1 MYVNTCQGVLREDEK
16 IINITLN
23 IFCINTFSDIDHNG
37 VLTFNEILKLVTELN
52 IYMPKA
58 SVRAI
63 FDKVDLDKSGQLDI
77 DEFMDFVKLLRE
89 R

>member
-1 MYVNTCQGVLREDEK
+1 
-16 IINITLN
+16 
-23 IFCINTFSDIDHNG
+23 
-37 VLTFNEILKLVTELN
+37 
-52 IYMPKA
+52 MPKA

-89 R
+89 RYYSVLRSFLTFLLLFLIIVSAIYKILQLIRFLLFFYHCYCKIIVIIH

>member
-1 MYVNTCQGVLREDEK
+1 M
-16 IINITLN
+16 
-23 IFCINTFSDIDHNG
+23 
-37 VLTFNEILKLVTELN
+37 LTFNEIIKLVVELN

-58 SVRAI
+58 SVRTI

-89 R
+89 RYFSLSTFLLLFVIIV

>member
-1 MYVNTCQGVLREDEK
+1 
-16 IINITLN
+16 
-23 IFCINTFSDIDHNG
+23 
-37 VLTFNEILKLVTELN
+37 
-52 IYMPKA
+52 MPKA

-89 R
+89 RYYSVLRSYLTFLLLFVIRVSAVYKILQLIRLLFVFLSLLL